1 MALSDQRWERVSES
15 PFPWEREALDY
26 IRANLPDQPPYYG
39 WANFTFIDETST
51 VGLNEVDCL
60 VITPQ
65 GLFLIE
71 IKSDPGV
78 LRGDRGTWTFEHPD
92 GHTKIIDNP
101 LIFANT
107 KAKKLKAL
115 LMRQPD
121 LRHHSGPPIF
131 IEPLIFL
138 SHPDLTVRLPETDRT
153 GLCWRSK
160 EEKPGEYKPGN
171 IIAAI
176 KYRQGGGLSPDSRT
190 RIDTALSARIV
201 SAMKSAGIRRS
212 ERLRHVGDY
221 RMEEFLGEGPRSA
234 WQDWSAKH
242 VTLKDDYRR
251 VRIYPKATTEA
262 DARLARSM
270 AEREYQ
276 ILRSLRHSAILE
288 AQTFSDH
295 DLGPAILFS
304 REPDELRLDFYLEQF
319 KNDLSLDRRLDFI
332 RQIAEG
338 LRYAHSRRVIHRA
351 LSPQSI
357 LVTRPKSDRP
367 VLKIFNWQAGRDLG
381 QSNQRLSS
389 VSVHLSDYL
398 ENASYVYMSPEAL
411 TDERNRSESA
421 DIFSLGAIAFHIL
434 TGRPPASSIH
444 ELQQILDQHHALPL
458 PAAMDSPARELEDL
472 IRAATLAD
480 VSIRLSTVSEF
491 LEFLESAEERLTQ
504 PEAPQNPLETGKDQA
519 IYQRIV
525 VKKRLG
531 SGGTAAA
538 FLVGTNGRTCVLK
551 IALKPE
557 YNDRIRAEFEVL
569 QQLRHDQIVAPIG
582 DRVLEIRGLAAFLV
596 EYAGERTLATYL
608 RENGRVTLEF
618 LQRFGADLLE
628 ILHRLEQKG
637 VPHRDLKPENIAVF
651 QYGTQKEDHLRLF
664 DFSLSRHRYDD
675 FLAGTA
681 EYRDPFLITRKRWDP
696 QADRYS
702 AALILY
708 EMATGTLPK
717 FGDGRSAPH
726 TLTVEATIDSN
737 LIDAAVRDGLTPFFR
752 RAFRRDASERFET
765 ASEMALAWQNI
776 FEGAKVSD
784 SRPPSDAGI
793 VAAAI
798 QSATLETPI
807 AQLGLGSRAESALD
821 RENVLTVAQFLAL
834 SIPRIRAI
842 KGIGAE
848 TRKDLTNALKLL
860 RERFPEPEAAKTPA
874 LTPET
879 TANWSIDDVVARL
892 LPKRTNRNQ
901 VEIAVIT
908 RLLGLTGDS
917 EWASQAD
924 VARATAKEP
933 SQVANIISKFRNRWR
948 EDSPLLT
955 RARNLI
961 TELLAAHD
969 GFIELSELVAALI
982 AARGSIS
989 EGAER
994 TRRSIAIIR
1003 AATEAER
1010 SLSFEKQRFTDNR
1023 MKSPA
1028 MGVIFTD
1035 PNAAIPIS
1043 LSWAEPLAATA
1054 QTLAASDPLPSA
1066 TRVLDTLRR
1075 VAWPAE
1081 IPVPPDARLLRL
1093 AATLSG
1099 TALSPRRELYPKGLS
1114 AETALRL
1121 ASAALAT
1128 PADEALTSDQIK
1140 ARVRDRYPEAEPLP
1154 DPPEL
1159 DNLLQRAGIDLCR
1172 DPNGVIYRPS
1182 PSTAVSTT
1190 YPYRARSTSSALPA
1204 ATERDLDEAEKLDH
1218 TLHASLREHGFLV
1231 LTAVPKL
1238 LLPAIDEL
1246 RARFGTEV
1254 VNLEETL
1261 LTAMRQ
1267 FSIEKG
1273 IDWNK
1278 VITADA
1284 EPENHPDRRKLEQLV
1299 GAVVPRI
1306 ERELATRKKALLLTF
1321 PGMLAAYN
1329 QLGVIERIRDNSNP
1343 AARWI
1348 LVASS
1353 AKDQRPT
1360 IDSKPVPV
1368 FSRAQWEAL
1377 SPFWIK
1383 EHRSAELSA
1392 LT

>member
-1 MALSDQRWERVSES
+1 
-15 PFPWEREALDY
+15 
-26 IRANLPDQPPYYG
+26 
-39 WANFTFIDETST
+39 
-51 VGLNEVDCL
+51 
-60 VITPQ
+60 
-65 GLFLIE
+65 
-71 IKSDPGV
+71 
-78 LRGDRGTWTFEHPD
+78 
-92 GHTKIIDNP
+92 
-101 LIFANT
+101 
-107 KAKKLKAL
+107 
-115 LMRQPD
+115 MR
-121 LRHHSGPPIF
+121 
-131 IEPLIFL
+131 
-138 SHPDLTVRLPETDRT
+138 
-153 GLCWRSK
+153 
-160 EEKPGEYKPGN
+160 
-171 IIAAI
+171 
-176 KYRQGGGLSPDSRT
+176 
-190 RIDTALSARIV
+190 
-201 SAMKSAGIRRS
+201 SAGIRRS

-221 RMEEFLGEGPRSA
+221 RMEEFLGEGPHSA

-242 VTLKDDYRR
+242 VSLKDDYRR

-262 DARLARSM
+262 DARLTRSM

-319 KNDLSLDRRLDFI
+319 KNDLSLDRRLDLI

-338 LRYAHSRRVIHRA
+338 LRYAHSRRVIRRA

-381 QSNQRLSS
+381 QSTSQRLSS

-421 DIFSLGAIAFHIL
+421 DIFSLGAVAFHIL
-434 TGRPPASSIH
+434 TGRPPASGVH
-444 ELQQILDQHHALPL
+444 ELQQVLDQHHALPL
-458 PAAMDSPARELEDL
+458 PAVMDSPARELEDL
-472 IRAATLAD
+472 IRAATHAD
-480 VSIRLSTVSEF
+480 VSLRMSTASEF
-491 LEFLESAEERLTQ
+491 LEYLEIAEEHLTAPAF
-504 PEAPQNPLETGKDQA
+504 PENPLETSKDQL
-519 IYQRIV
+519 IYPGIL

-538 FLVGTNGRTCVLK
+538 FLVETNGSAQPGLGASCAGQAKTCVLK

-569 QQLRHDQIVAPIG
+569 RQLRHDQIVAPIG
-582 DRVLEIRGLAAFLV
+582 DKVLDIRNLAGFLV

-608 RENGRVTLEF
+608 RESGRVSLEV
-618 LQRFGADLLE
+618 LQRFGVDLLE

-637 VPHRDLKPENIAVF
+637 IPHRDLKPENIAVF
-651 QYGTQKEDHLRLF
+651 QYGAQKEEHLRLF
-664 DFSLSRHRYDD
+664 DFSLSQHRYDD

-726 TLTVEATIDSN
+726 SLTVEATIDSN
-737 LIDAAVRDGLTPFFR
+737 LIDAAIRDSLTPFFR
-752 RAFRRDASERFET
+752 RALKRDAAERFET

-784 SRPPSDAGI
+784 SRPPCDAQS
-793 VAAAI
+793 VAASI
-798 QSATLETPI
+798 QSATLDTPI

-821 RENVLTVAQFLAL
+821 RENVLTVAQFLGL

-848 TRKDLTNALKLL
+848 TRKDLTTTLKLL
-860 RERFPEPEAAKTPA
+860 RERFPEPEAAKTPV

-892 LPKRTNRNQ
+892 LPKHTNRNQ
-901 VEIAVIT
+901 AEIAVIS
-908 RLLGLTGDS
+908 RLLGLAGDS
-917 EWASQAD
+917 EWPSQAD

-933 SQVANIISKFRNRWR
+933 SQVANIVSKFRNRWR

-955 RARNLI
+955 RARNLMA
-961 TELLAAHD
+961 EFLAAHD
-969 GFIELSELVAALI
+969 GFIELSEMIAALI
-982 AARGSIS
+982 AARSSIS

-994 TRRSIAIIR
+994 TRRAVAVIR

-1023 MKSPA
+1023 LKSPA
-1028 MGVIFTD
+1028 TGVIFTN
-1035 PNAAIPIS
+1035 PNAAITTP
-1043 LSWAEPLAATA
+1043 LSWVEPLAATA
-1054 QTLAASDPLPSA
+1054 RTLAGSDPLPSA
-1066 TRVLDTLRR
+1066 TRAIDSLRSI
-1075 VAWPAE
+1075 AWPAE
-1081 IPVPPDARLLRL
+1081 IPPPPDARLLRL

-1099 TALSPRRELYPKGLS
+1099 AALSPRRELYPKRLN

-1128 PADEALTSDQIK
+1128 PADESLTLDQIK
-1140 ARVRDRYPEAEPLP
+1140 TRVRDRYPEAEPLP

-1159 DNLLQRAGIDLCR
+1159 DSLLERAGIDLRR
-1172 DPNGVIYRPS
+1172 DPNGVTYHPS
-1182 PSTAVSTT
+1182 PTTAVSTT

-1204 ATERDLDEAEKLDH
+1204 ATERDLDEAEKLDR
-1218 TLHASLREHGFLV
+1218 TLNASLREHGFLV

-1246 RARFGTEV
+1246 RNRFGTEV
-1254 VNLEETL
+1254 VNLDEAL
-1261 LTAMRQ
+1261 LAAMRK
-1267 FSIEKG
+1267 FATEKG
-1273 IDWNK
+1273 IDWNN
-1278 VITADA
+1278 VVTADA
-1284 EPENHPDRRKLEQLV
+1284 EPENHPDHRKLEQLV
-1299 GAVVPRI
+1299 SAVIPRV
-1306 ERELATRKKALLLTF
+1306 ERELATRKEPLLLTF

-1329 QLGVIERIRDNSNP
+1329 QLGIIERIRDNSGP
-1343 AARWI
+1343 AARWM

-1377 SPFWIK
+1377 SGFWIK